1 MGAIGYRKTS
11 HAHTQ
16 GFQKEMLVTRDNMYN
31 LELSSTSFCK
41 ERKKKK
47 KRRRRGTKVSRPD
60 FCHEFCK
67 MIFTEIGVK
76 VCL

>member
-11 HAHTQ
+11 HAHT
-16 GFQKEMLVTRDNMYN
+16 GVSERDAGYKGQHVQPGA
-31 LELSSTSFCK
+31 LLYLLLQRK
-41 ERKKKK
+41 KKKK